1 MEIPVY
7 MHHRFQF
14 RSAVQSL
21 GGADYRY
28 AVKGDGQTPLA
39 IVDDAE
45 QRDALETVLSTL
57 SVDFLALPES
67 IVRTIPP
74 PAYRYNLGE
83 IFPGYTEALFDPF
96 AVAEAAAAFTIGEVL
111 HPQRMARLVV
121 YGSLGDYPDLGEVVD
136 RMTEVAWGSRLESNE
151 YRQRILEI
159 VQREAADGMMR
170 QASSATN
177 PATVRAVLADRLERL
192 ALGLEERDA
201 PSSHERLVA
210 ADIRRWQARIENTVP
225 GDALPLPNGDPI
237 GGSPGSP

>member
-7 MHHRFQF
+7 MHHRFRL

-151 YRQRILEI
+151 
-159 VQREAADGMMR
+159 
-170 QASSATN
+170 
-177 PATVRAVLADRLERL
+177 
-192 ALGLEERDA
+192 
-201 PSSHERLVA
+201 
-210 ADIRRWQARIENTVP
+210 
-225 GDALPLPNGDPI
+225 
-237 GGSPGSP
+237 